1 MTRNGGRNVEPA
13 APVDTIYLALSRD
26 VSLSTGFS
34 ERDSFLGE
42 AWPALFMNVSAAI
55 ANSPLRQA

>member
-1 MTRNGGRNVEPA
+1 MTRNGGRNTEPA

-26 VSLSTGFS
+26 VSLSSGLS

-42 AWPALFMNVSAAI
+42 V
-55 ANSPLRQA
+55 